1 MKKFNLLST
10 CIALALTTQ
19 VVGAADYLLDASTM
33 AVGATAGE
41 NLIVKEGCL
50 DPTKTTCT
58 EKVKWLAA
66 PLTKVG
72 SLDVVGS
79 LSGSFQIDVSAD
91 FNKVSKGI
99 TIFTS
104 DNKSLEFSISWTN
117 SEHWESDNDASFYPK
132 GFVGVEGTPTA
143 AGGGTEYST
152 KWSNYNDFNTITLIV
167 QQGVAQALI
176 NGSQIGKSITF
187 PVETVFSRV
196 VLKGIDSSD
205 RLSEVKVKGLSNT
218 TACTGGSSTTTTPV
232 SGTTNT
238 GDLAQIASNLDIK
251 IPRGLYSQ
259 SGGLFTPAGSI
270 PVWADLKYNA
280 GGNYWTLSGAGI
292 LPQ

>member
-1 MKKFNLLST
+1 MRKFNVLATS
-10 CIALALTTQ
+10 IILALGSQ
-19 VVGAADYLLDASTM
+19 VVVAADYLLDASTM
-33 AVGATAGE
+33 SVGSTAGE
-41 NLIVKEGCL
+41 NLVVKEGCL
-50 DPTKTTCT
+50 DPTKTSCT

-91 FNKVSKGI
+91 FNNVSKGI
-99 TIFTS
+99 TIFTA
-104 DNKSLEFSISWTN
+104 DNKSLEFSIQWGGNGQYEWWNGAT
-117 SEHWESDNDASFYPK
+117 FYPK
-132 GFVGVEGTPTA
+132 GFIAEGKPTA
-143 AGGGTEYST
+143 AGGGYVNDTP
-152 KWSNYNDFNTITLIV
+152 KWSSYNNFNTITLIV

-176 NGSQIGKSITF
+176 NGAQIGESITF
-187 PVETVFSRV
+187 PPETVFSRV
-196 VLKGIDSSD
+196 VLKGIDNSD

-218 TACTGGSSTTTTPV
+218 ASCSGSSTTTTPV

-238 GDLAQIASNLDIK
+238 GDLPQISSNLDIK

-259 SGGLFTPAGSI
+259 ANTIFTPAQPI

-280 GGNYWTLSGAGI
+280 GGNYWTLSGAGV
-292 LPQ
+292 LPK

>member
-1 MKKFNLLST
+1 MRKFNLLST
-10 CIALALTTQ
+10 CVALALTTQ
-19 VVGAADYLLDASTM
+19 VVVAADYLLDASTM

-50 DPTKTTCT
+50 DLTKTTCT

-72 SLDVVGS
+72 SLEVLGNLQSDFVVSMTSS
-79 LSGSFQIDVSAD
+79 LDY
-91 FNKVSKGI
+91 NKKGI
-99 TIFTS
+99 
-104 DNKSLEFSISWTN
+104 SLI
-117 SEHWESDNDASFYPK
+117 
-132 GFVGVEGTPTA
+132 TA
-143 AGGGTEYST
+143 
-152 KWSNYNDFNTITLIV
+152 D
-167 QQGVAQALI
+167 
-176 NGSQIGKSITF
+176 GKSIQLSLDDHSSLYGFQTYFTPTGAGTGGGYNYGSGTGYTGGTF
-187 PVETVFSRV
+187 NIFTITIKNG
-196 VLKGIDSSD
+196 LAKAHINGIQNGKDIIFDPPNIAFDRLIIQGITPDD

-218 TACTGGSSTTTTPV
+218 TACTGGSSTTTTPI

-280 GGNYWTLSGAGI
+280 GGNYWTLSGAGV

>member
-1 MKKFNLLST
+1 MRKLNLLST

-19 VVGAADYLLDASTM
+19 ATVAADYLLDASTM

-72 SLDVVGS
+72 SVSVNGT
-79 LSGSFQIDVSAD
+79 LSGDFEVVVTAD
-91 FNKVSKGI
+91 FATSSK
-99 TIFTS
+99 TISLLTS
-104 DNKSLEFSISWTN
+104 DNKGISLKFAGDGGRYDFAPNGVGEGGSYESN
-117 SEHWESDNDASFYPK
+117 SYYGLDGWNGGSSFNEIK
-132 GFVGVEGTPTA
+132 IV
-143 AGGGTEYST
+143 
-152 KWSNYNDFNTITLIV
+152 V
-167 QQGVAQALI
+167 QQGLANVYT
-176 NGSQIGKSITF
+176 NGQIASGRMVTGTPIKLNAG
-187 PVETVFSRV
+187 TVFNQFTIQ
-196 VLKGIDSSD
+196 GITPDD

-218 TACTGGSSTTTTPV
+218 TACTGGSSTTTTPI

-238 GDLAQIASNLDIK
+238 GDLPQISSNLDIK

-280 GGNYWTLSGAGI
+280 GGNYWTLSGAGV